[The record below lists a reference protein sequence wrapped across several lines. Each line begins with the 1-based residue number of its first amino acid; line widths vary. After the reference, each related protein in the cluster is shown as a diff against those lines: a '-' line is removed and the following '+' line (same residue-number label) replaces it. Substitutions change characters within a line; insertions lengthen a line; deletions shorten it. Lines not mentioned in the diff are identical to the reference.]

1 MPQRACQRGVS
12 KVWGINSAIGLT
24 NIASFFEGCRRI
36 ARQNFIKNILRAIG
50 SNN

>member
-1 MPQRACQRGVS
+1 MS
-12 KVWGINSAIGLT
+12 KVGGVNSAIGLT
-24 NIASFFEGCRRI
+24 KIASFFKRCRRI